1 MDQKQIIRIAEQYA
15 EVVVDHFPV
24 QKIVLYGSYVNGIPT
39 NDSDIDIAVIV
50 KSVKDDLLSV
60 KAKLYKLRRD
70 IDDRIEPILITEG
83 EDPSGFL
90 NKVLNTG
97 EVIFE
102 SPKLFQ

>member
-1 MDQKQIIRIAEQYA
+1 MDQKQIIRIAERYA
-15 EVVVDHFPV
+15 EAVTNNFSV

-39 NDSDIDIAVIV
+39 EDSDIDIAVIM
-50 KSVKDDLLSV
+50 KSVKGDLLTA

-90 NKVLNTG
+90 KKVLNTG

-102 SPKLFQ
+102 SAKWI